1 MNTSE
6 TDYLMPV
13 GNLLRA
19 NLVTLI
25 TGLRNDPYLETFL
38 TDHENFG
45 EIVHTR
51 IYESL
56 NQAYHM
62 NNQDAR
68 KGIQSVLFRIL

>member
-13 GNLLRA
+13 GNLLRE

-25 TGLRNDPYLETFL
+25 TGLLNDPYLETFL
-38 TDHENFG
+38 TDHKNFG
-45 EIVHTR
+45 EIVHAR

-56 NQAYHM
+56 N
-62 NNQDAR
+62 
-68 KGIQSVLFRIL
+68 